1 MNVDNRQ
8 KGKGKGNRSLFPIWL
23 FPISLFLQAAFRI
36 AEKDL
41 RTEFRRSYE
50 VLSILSFSVGSI
62 LICSFAWSVGS
73 VGSEPEVAAAALW
86 IIIFFA
92 SILAFTTSFTREA
105 DSGTL
110 GGLKTLPCSPLAILF
125 GKIIY
130 GIVLLFLVECV
141 LIPFSIIF
149 LNLDLSGRFP
159 ALLLV
164 CLLGAVGLSFAGSF
178 VSGLVMFSEGKT
190 LLLSFLLIPVCMP
203 VLLPSVVATKEIIG
217 GSGIDEVMPE
227 VMLALKLLIAFLF
240 LITAI
245 MILTFEFVLEE

>member
-1 MNVDNRQ
+1 MKNI
-8 KGKGKGNRSLFPIWL
+8 RSGEF
-23 FPISLFLQAAFRI
+23 QRAALGI

-50 VLSILSFSVGSI
+50 ILSILSFSVGSI
-62 LICSFAWSVGS
+62 LICSFAWSSSG
-73 VGSEPEVAAAALW
+73 GGATDPEVAGAALW
-86 IIIFFA
+86 VILFFS
-92 SILAFTTSFTREA
+92 SILVFTTSFTREA
-105 DSGTL
+105 DRGTL
-110 GGLKTLPCSPLAILF
+110 GGLKTLPCSSLAILL

-130 GIVLLFLVECV
+130 GTALLFFVECV

-149 LNLDLSGRFP
+149 LNLELGGRFP

-164 CLLGAVGLSFAGSF
+164 CFLGAIGLSFAGSF

-203 VLLPSVVATKEIIG
+203 VLIPAVMATKKIVS
-217 GSGIDEVMPE
+217 GSGIAEVIPE
-227 VMLALKLLIAFLF
+227 LRLLIAFLF

-245 MILTFEFVLEE
+245 MVLTFEFVLEE

>member
-1 MNVDNRQ
+1 MKNI
-8 KGKGKGNRSLFPIWL
+8 RSGEF
-23 FPISLFLQAAFRI
+23 QRAALGI

-50 VLSILSFSVGSI
+50 ILSILSFSVGSI
-62 LICSFAWSVGS
+62 LICSFAWSSSGATD
-73 VGSEPEVAAAALW
+73 PEVAGAALW
-86 IIIFFA
+86 VILFFS
-92 SILAFTTSFTREA
+92 SILVFTTSFTREA
-105 DSGTL
+105 DRGTL
-110 GGLKTLPCSPLAILF
+110 GGLKTLPCSSLAILL

-130 GIVLLFLVECV
+130 GTALLFFVECV

-149 LNLDLSGRFP
+149 LNLELGTRFP

-164 CLLGAVGLSFAGSF
+164 CFLGAIGLSFAGSF

-203 VLLPSVVATKEIIG
+203 VLIPSVMATKKIVS
-217 GSGIDEVMPE
+217 GSGIAEVMPE
-227 VMLALKLLIAFLF
+227 LRLLIAFLF

-245 MILTFEFVLEE
+245 MVLTFEFVLEE

>member
-1 MNVDNRQ
+1 MKNIGAFQR
-8 KGKGKGNRSLFPIWL
+8 
-23 FPISLFLQAAFRI
+23 AALRI

-50 VLSILSFSVGSI
+50 VLSILTFSVGSI
-62 LICSFAWSVGS
+62 LICSFAWSSGS

-86 IIIFFA
+86 IILFFA

-105 DSGTL
+105 DRGTL
-110 GGLKTLPCSPLAILF
+110 GGLKTLPCSPLAILA

-130 GIVLLFLVECV
+130 GTVLLFFVECV

-149 LNLDLSGRFP
+149 LNLELGGRFP

-203 VLLPSVVATKEIIG
+203 VLMPSVSATREIIA
-217 GSGIDEVMPE
+217 GSGISEVVPE
-227 VMLALKLLIAFLF
+227 LRLLTAFL
-240 LITAI
+240 LMITAV

>member
-1 MNVDNRQ
+1 MYGMKKMQ
-8 KGKGKGNRSLFPIWL
+8 KSKNSWL
-23 FPISLFLQAAFRI
+23 HPISLFGRTVVRI

-50 VLSILSFSVGSI
+50 LLSILTFAVGAI
-62 LICSFAWSVGS
+62 LICSFAWSEGS
-73 VGSEPEVAAAALW
+73 VGSKPEVAAAALW
-86 IIIFFA
+86 VILFFA

-105 DSGTL
+105 DRGTL
-110 GGLKTLPCSPLAILF
+110 GGLKTLPCPPLAILF

-149 LNLDLSGRFP
+149 LNLELGGGF
-159 ALLLV
+159 LLLLGV
-164 CLLGAVGLSFAGSF
+164 CLLGAICLSFAGSF

-203 VLLPSVVATKEIIG
+203 VLMPSVAATKKIIA
-217 GSGIDEVMPE
+217 GSSVRIAEVKPE
-227 VMLALKLLIAFLF
+227 LGLLIAFLC
-240 LITAI
+240 LITAV

>member
-1 MNVDNRQ
+1 MVVLGFRICLVVLVCIGILDFKR
-8 KGKGKGNRSLFPIWL
+8 
-23 FPISLFLQAAFRI
+23 AALRI

-50 VLSILSFSVGSI
+50 VLSILTFVAGSI
-62 LICSFAWSVGS
+62 LICGITWIKDGKVE
-73 VGSEPEVAAAALW
+73 VEPEVAATALW
-86 IIIFFA
+86 IILFFA

-105 DSGTL
+105 DRGTL

-130 GIVLLFLVECV
+130 GIVLLFFVECV
-141 LIPFSIIF
+141 LILSFIF
-149 LNLDLSGRFP
+149 FLKLHLGTSP
-159 ALLLV
+159 LALLLV

-178 VSGLVMFSEGKT
+178 VAGLVMFSEGKT

-203 VLLPSVVATKEIIG
+203 VLIPSVVATKEIIG
-217 GSGIDEVMPE
+217 GSGITEVLPE
-227 VMLALKLLIAFLF
+227 LRLLIAFLL

-245 MILTFEFVLEE
+245 MVLTFEFVLEE

>member
-1 MNVDNRQ
+1 MKNSGMREFQ
-8 KGKGKGNRSLFPIWL
+8 R
-23 FPISLFLQAAFRI
+23 AALRI

-50 VLSILSFSVGSI
+50 VLSILTFSVGSI
-62 LICSFAWSVGS
+62 LICSFAWSGSS
-73 VGSEPEVAAAALW
+73 VGSKPEVAAAALW
-86 IIIFFA
+86 IILFFT

-105 DSGTL
+105 DRGTL

-130 GIVLLFLVECV
+130 AIVLLFLVECV

-149 LNLDLSGRFP
+149 LNLHLGTRFP

-164 CLLGAVGLSFAGSF
+164 CFLGAIGLSFAGSF

-190 LLLSFLLIPVCMP
+190 LLLSFLLIPICMP
-203 VLLPSVVATKEIIG
+203 VLIPSVSATEKIIS
-217 GSGIDEVMPE
+217 GSNIAEVMPE
-227 VMLALKLLIAFLF
+227 LSLLIAFF
-240 LITAI
+240 LMITAI

>member
-1 MNVDNRQ
+1 MKPGGIRAFQ
-8 KGKGKGNRSLFPIWL
+8 S
-23 FPISLFLQAAFRI
+23 AALRL

-41 RTEFRRSYE
+41 RIEFRRSYE
-50 VLSILSFSVGSI
+50 VLSILTFAVGSI
-62 LICSFAWSVGS
+62 LICSFAWSSGS
-73 VGSEPEVAAAALW
+73 VGSKPEVASAALW

-92 SILAFTTSFTREA
+92 SILTFTTSFTREA
-105 DSGTL
+105 DLGTL
-110 GGLKTLPCSPLAILF
+110 GGLKTLPCSPVAILF

-130 GIVLLFLVECV
+130 GTALLFLVECA

-164 CLLGAVGLSFAGSF
+164 CLLGAIGLSFAGSF

-190 LLLSFLLIPVCMP
+190 LLLSFLLIPICVP
-203 VLLPSVVATKEIIG
+203 VLIPSVVATEKIIG
-217 GSGIDEVMPE
+217 GSGITEVMPE
-227 VMLALKLLIAFLF
+227 LRLLIAFLL

-245 MILTFEFVLEE
+245 MILTFAYVLEE

>member
-1 MNVDNRQ
+1 MKNI
-8 KGKGKGNRSLFPIWL
+8 GIWD
-23 FPISLFLQAAFRI
+23 FQRAAFGV

-50 VLSILSFSVGSI
+50 VLSILTFSVGSI
-62 LICSFAWSVGS
+62 LICSFAWGGGGAV
-73 VGSEPEVAAAALW
+73 EPEVAAAALW
-86 IIIFFA
+86 IILFFA

-105 DSGTL
+105 DRGTL

-130 GIVLLFLVECV
+130 GIVLLFFVECV

-149 LNLDLSGRFP
+149 LNLELSGRFLA

-164 CLLGAVGLSFAGSF
+164 CFLGAVGLSFAGSF

-203 VLLPSVVATKEIIG
+203 VLMPSVVATKEIIG
-217 GSGIDEVMPE
+217 GSGITEVKPE
-227 VMLALKLLIAFLF
+227 LGLLIAFLL
-240 LITAI
+240 LITAV

>member
-1 MNVDNRQ
+1 MQNSKN
-8 KGKGKGNRSLFPIWL
+8 IWL
-23 FPISLFLQAAFRI
+23 FAISLFWQAALRI

-50 VLSILSFSVGSI
+50 VLSILTFSVGSI
-62 LICSFAWSVGS
+62 LICSFAWSGGS
-73 VGSEPEVAAAALW
+73 VGPEVSAAALW
-86 IIIFFA
+86 TILFFA

-105 DSGTL
+105 DRGTL
-110 GGLKTLPCSPLAILF
+110 GGLKTLPCSPLAILA

-130 GIVLLFLVECV
+130 GTVLLFFVECV

-149 LNLDLSGRFP
+149 LNLELGGRFP

-203 VLLPSVVATKEIIG
+203 VLMPSVSATREIIA
-217 GSGIDEVMPE
+217 GSGISEVVPE
-227 VMLALKLLIAFLF
+227 LRLLTAFL
-240 LITAI
+240 LMITAI

>member
-1 MNVDNRQ
+1 MKN
-8 KGKGKGNRSLFPIWL
+8 IWA
-23 FPISLFLQAAFRI
+23 FQRAALRI

-50 VLSILSFSVGSI
+50 VLSILTFSVGSI
-62 LICSFAWSVGS
+62 LICSFAWSGGS
-73 VGSEPEVAAAALW
+73 IGSEPEVAAAALW
-86 IIIFFA
+86 IILFFA

-105 DSGTL
+105 DRGTL
-110 GGLKTLPCSPLAILF
+110 GGLKTLPCSPLAILA

-130 GIVLLFLVECV
+130 GTVLLFFVECV

-149 LNLDLSGRFP
+149 LNIELGGRFS

-203 VLLPSVVATKEIIG
+203 VLMPAVSATREIIA
-217 GSGIDEVMPE
+217 GSGISEVVPE
-227 VMLALKLLIAFLF
+227 LRLLTAFL
-240 LITAI
+240 LMITAV

>member
-1 MNVDNRQ
+1 MKKNN
-8 KGKGKGNRSLFPIWL
+8 F
-23 FPISLFLQAAFRI
+23 FQAAFRI

-62 LICSFAWSVGS
+62 LICSFAWSGGS
-73 VGSEPEVAAAALW
+73 ATSGPEEAAAALW
-86 IIIFFA
+86 VILFFT
-92 SILAFTTSFTREA
+92 SILVFTTSFTREA
-105 DSGTL
+105 DRGTL

-130 GIVLLFLVECV
+130 GTALLVLVECV
-141 LIPFSIIF
+141 LIPSSVVF
-149 LNLDLSGRFP
+149 LNLDFLGRGFA

-190 LLLSFLLIPVCMP
+190 LLLSFLLIPVSMP
-203 VLLPSVVATKEIIG
+203 VLIPSVVATRKIVSASVAGVGVG
-217 GSGIDEVMPE
+217 GVGVGGVGVGGVRGVGLTEVLPE
-227 VMLALKLLIAFLF
+227 LRLLTAFLL

-245 MILTFEFVLEE
+245 MVLTFEFVLED